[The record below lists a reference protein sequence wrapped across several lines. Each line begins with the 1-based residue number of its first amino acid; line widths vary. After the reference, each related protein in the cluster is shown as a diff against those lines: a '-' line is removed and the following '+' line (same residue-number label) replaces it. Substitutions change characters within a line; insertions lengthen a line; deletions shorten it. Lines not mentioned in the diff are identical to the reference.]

1 MHDLLDDYA
10 HTNALR
16 DVNPRLKLFLGLGS
30 ILLCVFSP
38 SPVAPLIA
46 ALTMSATTV
55 FLAKIPGRF
64 YCKLLIVPLTFVL
77 FSSLAILFV
86 SGSGGEQIIA
96 FRAFGLGLGIGRES
110 ANIALIALSRTLGG
124 TSSLFFIA
132 LTTPMIEIFSI
143 LKTLGLPDVIL
154 ELSMLIYRYIFVL
167 MDQAMMINSAE
178 TTRLGHASLKGSFNS
193 FSMLAG
199 VLFLRA
205 WEQGE
210 RLMVAMDSRCYDG
223 RLDVFERRTPI
234 VLQGALAVV
243 GYLGIIAAVAFLTRD
258 FRLI

>member
-10 HTNALR
+10 QTNALR
-16 DVNPRLKLFLGLGS
+16 DVSPRLKLMLGLGS

-55 FLAKIPGRF
+55 FLAKIPGRL

-86 SGSGGEQIIA
+86 TVAGEPIIA
-96 FRAFGLGLGIGRES
+96 FQAFGLGLGIGRES
-110 ANIALIALSRTLGG
+110 ANIALLMLSRTLGG

-132 LTTPMIEIFSI
+132 FTTPMIEIFSI
-143 LKTLGLPDVIL
+143 LKSLGLPDVLL

-167 MDQAMMINSAE
+167 MDQAMMINRAQ
-178 TTRLGHASLKGSFNS
+178 TMRLGHANLKGSFNS
-193 FSMLAG
+193 FSMLSG

-234 VLQGALAVV
+234 MMQGALAVV
-243 GYLGIIAAVAFLTRD
+243 GYLGAIATIAFLTRD

>member
-16 DVNPRLKLFLGLGS
+16 DVSPRLKLILGLGS

-46 ALTMSATTV
+46 ALTMSAITV
-55 FLAKIPGRF
+55 FLAKIPGRL
-64 YCKLLIVPLTFVL
+64 YCKLLIAPLTFVL

-86 SGSGGEQIIA
+86 SSLGEPIIS
-96 FRAFGLGLGIGRES
+96 FQAFGLGLGIGRES
-110 ANIALIALSRTLGG
+110 ANTALLMLSRTLGG

-143 LKTLGLPDVIL
+143 LKSLRLPDVLL

-167 MDQAMMINSAE
+167 MDQAIMINSAQ
-178 TTRLGHASLKGSFNS
+178 TMRLGHANLRGSFNS

-210 RLMVAMDSRCYDG
+210 RLMVAMDSRCYIG
-223 RLDVFERRTPI
+223 RLDVFEKRTPI
-234 VLQGALAVV
+234 MMRGMLAMV
-243 GYLGIIAAVAFLTRD
+243 GYLAAVGGIAFLTRD

>member
-1 MHDLLDDYA
+1 MHNLLDDYA
-10 HTNALR
+10 QTNALR
-16 DVNPRLKLFLGLGS
+16 NVSPRLKLVLGIGS

-46 ALTMSATTV
+46 ALTMSMITV
-55 FLAKIPGRF
+55 FFAKIPSRL
-64 YCKLLIVPLTFVL
+64 YCKLLLAPLTFVL
-77 FSSLAILFV
+77 FSTLAILFV
-86 SGSGGEQIIA
+86 SGSGPQIIA
-96 FRAFGLGLGIGRES
+96 FQAFGLGLGIGQES
-110 ANIALIALSRTLGG
+110 ANMALLVLSRTLGG
-124 TSSLFFIA
+124 TSSLFFVA

-143 LKTLGLPDVIL
+143 LKSLGLPDVLL

-167 MDQAMMINSAE
+167 MDQAMMINSAQ
-178 TTRLGHASLKGSFNS
+178 TMRLGHANLKGSFNS
-193 FSMLAG
+193 FSMLAS

-234 VLQGALAVV
+234 MLQGALAVV
-243 GYLGIIAAVAFLTRD
+243 GYLAAVAAIAFLSRD

>member
-10 HTNALR
+10 QTNALR
-16 DVNPRLKLFLGLGS
+16 EVSPRLKLFLGLGS

-46 ALTMSATTV
+46 ALTMSAITV

-77 FSSLAILFV
+77 LSSIAILFV
-86 SGSGGEQIIA
+86 SGSGSQIVS
-96 FRAFGLGLGIGRES
+96 FQAFGLVLGIGRES
-110 ANIALIALSRTLGG
+110 ANTALLVLSRTLGG
-124 TSSLFFIA
+124 TGSLFFIA

-143 LKTLGLPDVIL
+143 LKSLGLPDVL
-154 ELSMLIYRYIFVL
+154 LDLSMLIYRYIFVL
-167 MDQAMMINSAE
+167 MDQAIMINSAQ

-193 FSMLAG
+193 FSMLAS

-234 VLQGALAVV
+234 MLQSALSVV
-243 GYLGIIAAVAFLTRD
+243 GYLGVIAAIAFLTRD

>member
-10 HTNALR
+10 QTNALR
-16 DVNPRLKLFLGLGS
+16 DVSPRLKLVLGLGS

-46 ALTMSATTV
+46 ALTMSAITV
-55 FLAKIPGRF
+55 FLAKIPVRL

-86 SGSGGEQIIA
+86 TGSGEPIIA
-96 FRAFGLGLGIGRES
+96 FQAFGLGLGIGRDS
-110 ANIALIALSRTLGG
+110 ANIALLKLSRTLGG

-143 LKTLGLPDVIL
+143 LKSLRLPDVLL

-167 MDQAMMINSAE
+167 MDQAMMINSAQ
-178 TTRLGHASLKGSFNS
+178 TMRLGHASLRGSFNS
-193 FSMLAG
+193 FSMLSG

-234 VLQGALAVV
+234 MLHGTLAVI
-243 GYLGIIAAVAFLTRD
+243 GYLAAVAAIAFLTRD
-258 FRLI
+258 LRLI

>member
-16 DVNPRLKLFLGLGS
+16 EVSPRLKLILGLGT

-77 FSSLAILFV
+77 FSSLAILFI
-86 SGSGGEQIIA
+86 SAAGPQIIA

-110 ANIALIALSRTLGG
+110 ANIALLALSRTLGG

-132 LTTPMIEIFSI
+132 LTTPMVEIFSI
-143 LKTLGLPDVIL
+143 LKSLRLPDVLL

-167 MDQAMMINSAE
+167 MDQAMTINSAE
-178 TTRLGHASLKGSFNS
+178 TMRLGHASLKSSFNS
-193 FSMLAG
+193 FSMLSS

-210 RLMVAMDSRCYDG
+210 HLIVAMDSRCYDG

-243 GYLGIIAAVAFLTRD
+243 GYLGVIAAIAFLSKD

>member
-16 DVNPRLKLFLGLGS
+16 DVSPRLKLMFGLGS
-30 ILLCVFSP
+30 ILLCVYSP
-38 SPVAPLIA
+38 SPVAPLLA
-46 ALTMSATTV
+46 ALTMSATTIL
-55 FLAKIPGRF
+55 LAKIPWRL

-77 FSSLAILFV
+77 LSSLAILFV
-86 SGSGGEQIIA
+86 GALGEPIVNFQV
-96 FRAFGLGLGIGRES
+96 FGLGLDIGRES
-110 ANIALIALSRTLGG
+110 ANIALLMLSRTLGG

-132 LTTPMIEIFSI
+132 LTTPMVEIFSI
-143 LKTLGLPDVIL
+143 LKSLRLPDVLL

-167 MDQAMMINSAE
+167 MDQAILINSAQ
-178 TTRLGHASLKGSFNS
+178 TMRLGHANLRSSFGS
-193 FSMLAG
+193 FSMLTG

-223 RLDVFERRTPI
+223 RLNVFERRTP
-234 VLQGALAVV
+234 VAQQDALAVFS
-243 GYLGIIAAVAFLTRD
+243 YLAAVATIAFLTRD
-258 FRLI
+258 IRLI

>member
-10 HTNALR
+10 QTNALR
-16 DVNPRLKLFLGLGS
+16 EVSPKLKLMLGLGS

-55 FLAKIPGRF
+55 FLAKIPGRL
-64 YCKLLIVPLTFVL
+64 YCKLLVVPLTFVL

-86 SGSGGEQIIA
+86 SGSGPQIIA
-96 FRAFGLGLGIGRES
+96 FQAFGLALGIGRES
-110 ANIALIALSRTLGG
+110 ANIALLMLSRTLGG
-124 TSSLFFIA
+124 TSSLFFVA

-143 LKTLGLPDVIL
+143 LKSLGLPDVLL

-167 MDQAMMINSAE
+167 MDQAMMINCAQ
-178 TTRLGHASLKGSFNS
+178 TTRLGHASLRGSFNS
-193 FSMLAG
+193 FSMLAS

-234 VLQGALAVV
+234 MLQGTLIVV
-243 GYLGIIAAVAFLTRD
+243 VYLGAIASIAFLTRD